1 MDYGFGAYLT
11 FVAAMAVVLHLL
23 SRRLFLVSFV
33 GAVLCSVLQL
43 YYSAWV
49 VNFQINVAWA
59 PAILVVGFAEAL
71 LVFLVVGLL
80 FLKVRRSRRSS
91 IRKTVKNEFD
101 M

>member
-1 MDYGFGAYLT
+1 MDYGLGAYLT
-11 FVAAMAVVLHLL
+11 FVVAMAFVLHLL
-23 SRRLFLVSFV
+23 SRRLLVVSLV
-33 GAVLCSVLQL
+33 GAVLCSVLAL

-49 VNFQINVAWA
+49 VNFQVNVAWA
-59 PAILVVGFAEAL
+59 PAVLVVLFAEAL

-91 IRKTVKNEFD
+91 IRKIVKNDFD